1 MKQNI
6 KSGLAITLIAL
17 LSCGLTACGTAES
30 IHAQANEPANLS
42 ESDSEVTYAES
53 FVEQAPTQRTPV
65 DYTIYE
71 SFGLQYDQAKNELYF
86 EGEPVRYFYDGGN
99 CKLMTD
105 FQSEQ
110 TEKSAQLN
118 ELEKKLAEQRKVT
131 EDVQEWA
138 ALIRQNRDAETLDR
152 DMLLKLVERI
162 EVGEAC
168 LVNGKKERQ
177 IRICYKFA
185 GDIR

>member
-1 MKQNI
+1 MPE
-6 KSGLAITLIAL
+6 TL
-17 LSCGLTACGTAES
+17 C
-30 IHAQANEPANLS
+30 
-42 ESDSEVTYAES
+42 V
-53 FVEQAPTQRTPV
+53 
-65 DYTIYE
+65 
-71 SFGLQYDQAKNELYF
+71 
-86 EGEPVRYFYDGGN
+86 
-99 CKLMTD
+99 KLMTD

-110 TEKSAQLN
+110 AEKSAQLN

-138 ALIRQNRDAETLDR
+138 GLIRQYRDAETLDR

-168 LVNGKKERQ
+168 LVNGQKERQ